1 MLNLADYFSLVKDS
15 LADYNAFKS
24 AIRSHSFVLFT
35 VTVKLMEDRY
45 RPIVTSSGGSLMV
58 NRKLIRPSLS
68 EIKDQMPRY
77 GPVPR
82 KRVPPEVTNA
92 ENYYYIKQMA
102 AKTPMIVKL
111 TDGEE
116 IRGVIEWYDK
126 NCIKV
131 HRNDGP
137 NLLIL
142 KHVIKYMYK
151 QNEDQEPDE
160 VDLE

>member
-1 MLNLADYFSLVKDS
+1 VWLVVGLLFLRVDVDLAFILLLSPRREV
-15 LADYNAFKS
+15 F
-24 AIRSHSFVLFT
+24 
-35 VTVKLMEDRY
+35 
-45 RPIVTSSGGSLMV
+45 MV

-77 GPVPR
+77 GATPR

-102 AKTPMIVKL
+102 AKTPMVVRL

-116 IRGVIEWYDK
+116 IRGIIEWYDK
-126 NCIKV
+126 SCIKV
-131 HRNDGP
+131 HRQDGP

-142 KHVIKYMYK
+142 KQVIKYMYK
-151 QNEDQEPDE
+151 QNEDQEQDE

>member
-1 MLNLADYFSLVKDS
+1 M
-15 LADYNAFKS
+15 
-24 AIRSHSFVLFT
+24 IRPSE
-35 VTVKLMEDRY
+35 KGY
-45 RPIVTSSGGSLMV
+45 MV

-68 EIKDQMPRY
+68 DIKDQMPRY
-77 GPVPR
+77 GGPTPR

-116 IRGVIEWYDK
+116 IHGVIEWYDK
-126 NCIKV
+126 SCIKV
-131 HRNDGP
+131 HRSEGP

>member
-1 MLNLADYFSLVKDS
+1 
-15 LADYNAFKS
+15 
-24 AIRSHSFVLFT
+24 
-35 VTVKLMEDRY
+35 
-45 RPIVTSSGGSLMV
+45 MV

-77 GPVPR
+77 GSAPR

-92 ENYYYIKQMA
+92 ENYYYIKQMS
-102 AKTPMIVKL
+102 AKTPMVVKL

-131 HRNDGP
+131 HRPDGP

-142 KHVIKYMYK
+142 KHVIKYIYK
-151 QNEDQEPDE
+151 QNEDMETDE
-160 VDLE
+160 VDFDYSQHNPESH

>member
-1 MLNLADYFSLVKDS
+1 
-15 LADYNAFKS
+15 
-24 AIRSHSFVLFT
+24 
-35 VTVKLMEDRY
+35 
-45 RPIVTSSGGSLMV
+45 MV

-77 GPVPR
+77 GPAGAGAAPR
-82 KRVPPEVTNA
+82 KRVPPDVTNA

-102 AKTPMIVKL
+102 AKTPMVVKL
-111 TDGEE
+111 LDDEE

-126 NCIKV
+126 SCIKV
-131 HRNDGP
+131 HRQDGP

>member
-1 MLNLADYFSLVKDS
+1 
-15 LADYNAFKS
+15 
-24 AIRSHSFVLFT
+24 
-35 VTVKLMEDRY
+35 
-45 RPIVTSSGGSLMV
+45 MV

-77 GPVPR
+77 GAAPR

-102 AKTPMIVKL
+102 AKTPMVVKL

-126 NCIKV
+126 SCIKV
-131 HRNDGP
+131 HRQGEP
-137 NLLIL
+137 NLLIF
-142 KHVIKYMYK
+142 KHNIKYVYK
-151 QNEDQEPDE
+151 QNEDHEQDE

>member
-1 MLNLADYFSLVKDS
+1 
-15 LADYNAFKS
+15 
-24 AIRSHSFVLFT
+24 
-35 VTVKLMEDRY
+35 
-45 RPIVTSSGGSLMV
+45 MV

-77 GPVPR
+77 SAAPR

-102 AKTPMIVKL
+102 AKTPMVVKL
-111 TDGEE
+111 VDDEE
-116 IRGVIEWYDK
+116 IRGVIEWYDRS
-126 NCIKV
+126 CIKV
-131 HRNDGP
+131 HRQDGP

-151 QNEDQEPDE
+151 QNEDHEPDHDIDDE
-160 VDLE
+160 VDLD

>member
-1 MLNLADYFSLVKDS
+1 MFAEGFILSGSIQYSLELDQFGESAMPRDRFSPQEEVS
-15 LADYNAFKS
+15 
-24 AIRSHSFVLFT
+24 
-35 VTVKLMEDRY
+35 
-45 RPIVTSSGGSLMV
+45 MV

-77 GPVPR
+77 GAVQR

-102 AKTPMIVKL
+102 AKTPMVVKL
-111 TDGEE
+111 MDGEE

-126 NCIKV
+126 SCIKV
-131 HRNDGP
+131 HRQDAP

-142 KHVIKYMYK
+142 KHAVKYMYK
-151 QNEDQEPDE
+151 QNEDQEVDE

>member
-1 MLNLADYFSLVKDS
+1 
-15 LADYNAFKS
+15 
-24 AIRSHSFVLFT
+24 
-35 VTVKLMEDRY
+35 
-45 RPIVTSSGGSLMV
+45 MV

-68 EIKDQMPRY
+68 DIKDQMPRY
-77 GPVPR
+77 GPAPR

-116 IRGVIEWYDK
+116 IHGVIEWYDK

-131 HRNDGP
+131 HRSEGP

-160 VDLE
+160 VDLD

>member
-1 MLNLADYFSLVKDS
+1 
-15 LADYNAFKS
+15 
-24 AIRSHSFVLFT
+24 
-35 VTVKLMEDRY
+35 
-45 RPIVTSSGGSLMV
+45 MV

-77 GPVPR
+77 GATPR
-82 KRVPPEVTNA
+82 KRVPPEGTNA

-102 AKTPMIVKL
+102 AKTPMVVKL
-111 TDGEE
+111 VDDEE

-131 HRNDGP
+131 HRQDGP

-151 QNEDQEPDE
+151 QNEDLEPDE
-160 VDLE
+160 VDLEPHD

>member
-1 MLNLADYFSLVKDS
+1 
-15 LADYNAFKS
+15 
-24 AIRSHSFVLFT
+24 
-35 VTVKLMEDRY
+35 
-45 RPIVTSSGGSLMV
+45 MV

-77 GPVPR
+77 GGPPR

-102 AKTPMIVKL
+102 AKTPMVVKL

-126 NCIKV
+126 HCIKV
-131 HRNDGP
+131 HRSDGP

-142 KHVIKYMYK
+142 KSVIKYMYK
-151 QNEDQEPDE
+151 QNEDQEPDQ
-160 VDLE
+160 VDMEEENL

>member
-1 MLNLADYFSLVKDS
+1 M
-15 LADYNAFKS
+15 
-24 AIRSHSFVLFT
+24 
-35 VTVKLMEDRY
+35 
-45 RPIVTSSGGSLMV
+45 P

-68 EIKDQMPRY
+68 DIKDQMPRY
-77 GPVPR
+77 GSTTPR

-116 IRGVIEWYDK
+116 IHGFIEWYDK

-131 HRNDGP
+131 HRSAGP

-160 VDLE
+160 VDLD

>member
-1 MLNLADYFSLVKDS
+1 
-15 LADYNAFKS
+15 
-24 AIRSHSFVLFT
+24 
-35 VTVKLMEDRY
+35 
-45 RPIVTSSGGSLMV
+45 MV

-77 GPVPR
+77 AAAQR

-102 AKTPMIVKL
+102 AKTPMVVKL
-111 TDGEE
+111 IDGEE

-126 NCIKV
+126 ACIKV
-131 HRNDGP
+131 HRQDAP

-142 KHVIKYMYK
+142 KHAIKYMYK
-151 QNEDQEPDE
+151 VNENHEPDE
-160 VDLE
+160 VDLEN